1 MIGRKK
7 LVRES
12 ERDQK
17 CEEKLCAFS
26 DRNKRLRNGTER
38 GVTKGGGT
46 RPGGGHI
53 KPMNS

>member
-26 DRNKRLRNGTER
+26 DRNKRLRNGTGCNQRWRNEAQR
-38 GVTKGGGT
+38 GSHKA
-46 RPGGGHI
+46 
-53 KPMNS
+53 NE